1 MEITKE
7 QKQQMRMIIY
17 IERCDKQVHCGD
29 ELTDKQISKLEKI
42 LDELD
47 PVVLSEEL
55 GESYNYYADLCED
68 ILCSI

>member
-1 MEITKE
+1 MVITEE
-7 QKQQMRMIIY
+7 QKKQMRMIIY
-17 IERCDKQVHCGD
+17 IERCDKQVKCGK
-29 ELTDKQISKLEKI
+29 ELTDKQVSKLEKI

-55 GESYNYYADLCED
+55 GESYNYYSDLCED